1 MPDPIP
7 TELIE
12 SIADDLSAIRVRLV
26 ERNQIE
32 TVKLRLQYLS
42 LIYTPER
49 AAAILRVEF
58 PAFSAF
64 RQPE

>member
-7 TELIE
+7 TELVE

-42 LIYTPER
+42 LIYRPDR
-49 AAAILRVEF
+49 AAAILRAEF